1 MMKPQ
6 WECLLENLGEWRG
19 SFTQVSPQGEL
30 LEDTPTVVSLEGL
43 DDNQMIRQVV
53 KRLVPNAEDLVLEY
67 RSLSRSILFFES
79 GAFSQGSIQFGP
91 FSEFGAEFGL
101 INGNRRLRLVQLFN
115 RESRL
120 HQLTLIRERLAG
132 TDSPE
137 RPPLKLDDL
146 IGEWQ
151 GEAVTLYPDWRNPD
165 TCSTNLKLKREG
177 DRLLQQLSYGGDRT
191 ITSTAQINGPVLDF
205 EEGVQKNR
213 VLLLP
218 DGASS
223 MGPVQIQPRQPIF
236 LEMGWLLQPDL
247 RQRIVRSYNSKGEWV
262 SLTLVTE
269 RKV

>member
-19 SFTQVSPQGEL
+19 AFTRVSPQGEL

-43 DDNQMIRQVV
+43 DNNQMIRQVV

-67 RSLSRSILFFES
+67 RSLSRSILFFEN

-115 RESRL
+115 QESRL

-165 TCSTNLKLKREG
+165 TCSTNLKLQREG
-177 DRLLQQLSYGGDRT
+177 DRLLQHCPMAAIAPSPLWPKSM
-191 ITSTAQINGPVLDF
+191 AQ
-205 EEGVQKNR
+205 
-213 VLLLP
+213 
-218 DGASS
+218 
-223 MGPVQIQPRQPIF
+223 
-236 LEMGWLLQPDL
+236 
-247 RQRIVRSYNSKGEWV
+247 
-262 SLTLVTE
+262 SLTLKREFRRIGFCYYRMALPPCVRYKFNPANPSSWKWAGCCNPICASGSCAATTA
-269 RKV
+269 RGSGSV